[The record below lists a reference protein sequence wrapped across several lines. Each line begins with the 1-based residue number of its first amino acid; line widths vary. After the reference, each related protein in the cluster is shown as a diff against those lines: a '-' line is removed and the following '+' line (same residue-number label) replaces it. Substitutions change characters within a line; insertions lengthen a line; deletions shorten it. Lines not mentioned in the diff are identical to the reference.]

1 MNSLLQA
8 PCSMPSYK
16 KFVPVGPARVA
27 FFEKGEGLPIVF
39 IHGLPTS
46 SFLWRGV
53 AETAGSKCRCLALDL
68 LGMGDT
74 EVALDQDYS
83 MPAQAEMIHGFLQ
96 ALKIPQ
102 AAIVAHDQGGA
113 CAQIFATSF
122 PEMVSHL
129 ILVDSVAYD
138 SWPVFEVRR
147 MQRWLKIPPAV
158 WALNLALRIDRIK
171 VIRFMFRKLVFNQ
184 AVLRNAVMD
193 EYSRTIGANP
203 ERRERFRRF
212 VLAGDG
218 QDTVAAAPLLAK
230 FDRPT
235 MIVWGAEDKVLPVSW
250 GERLSREIP
259 GARKF
264 ELVPGAGHLIPEEKP
279 EILGRLILDFIN
291 SNN

>member
-1 MNSLLQA
+1 MFLLGNI
-8 PCSMPSYK
+8 SK
-16 KFVPVGPARVA
+16 KFIQVGSARVA
-27 FFEKGEGLPIVF
+27 FFEKGEGRPIVF

-53 AETAGSKCRCLALDL
+53 METARSKFKCLAPDL

-74 EVALDQDYS
+74 EVAPDQDFS
-83 MPAQAEMIHGFLQ
+83 MPAQAEMIRGFLD
-96 ALKIPQ
+96 ALKIPR

-113 CAQIFATSF
+113 CAQIFATRF
-122 PEMVSHL
+122 PRMVSHL

-171 VIRFMFRKLVFNQ
+171 VVKFMFRKLVFNQ
-184 AVLRNAVMD
+184 AVLSEEVMA
-193 EYSRTIGANP
+193 EYSRTIGADP

-218 QDTVAAAPLLAK
+218 QYTLAAAPLLAK

-250 GERLSREIP
+250 GERLYREIP
-259 GARKF
+259 GARRF
-264 ELVPGAGHLIPEEKP
+264 ELVPGAGHLVPEEKP
-279 EILGRLILDFIN
+279 EVLGRLIIDFLSSI
-291 SNN
+291 

>member
-1 MNSLLQA
+1 MLEAGQIN
-8 PCSMPSYK
+8 K
-16 KFVPVGPARVA
+16 KFLQVGQARIA

-53 AETAGSKCRCLALDL
+53 VEITRSKFKCLALDL

-74 EVALDQDYS
+74 EVALNQDYS
-83 MPAQAEMIHGFLQ
+83 MPAQAEMIYGFLK

-113 CAQIFATSF
+113 CAQIFAARF
-122 PEMVSHL
+122 PRMVSHL

-138 SWPVFEVRR
+138 YWPVFEVRR
-147 MQRWLKIPPAV
+147 MQRLLKIPPAI

-171 VIRFMFRKLVFNQ
+171 VIKFMFRKLVFNKS
-184 AVLRNAVMD
+184 VLSDEVMD
-193 EYSRTIGANP
+193 EYSRTIGADP

-218 QDTVAAAPLLAK
+218 KHTLAAAPGLAK

-235 MIVWGAEDKVLPVSW
+235 MIVWAAEDKVLPVSW
-250 GERLSREIP
+250 GERLYREIP
-259 GARKF
+259 GARRL
-264 ELVPGAGHLIPEEKP
+264 ELVPGAGHLVPEEKP
-279 EILGRLILDFIN
+279 EVLGRLIIDFLSSI
-291 SNN
+291 

>member
-1 MNSLLQA
+1 
-8 PCSMPSYK
+8 MPSYK
-16 KFVPVGPARVA
+16 KFIPVGPARVA
-27 FFEKGEGLPIVF
+27 FFEKGEGHPIVF

-53 AETAGSKCRCLALDL
+53 METARSKFKCLAPDL

-74 EVALDQDYS
+74 EVAPDQDFS
-83 MPAQAEMIHGFLQ
+83 MPAQAEMIRGLLD
-96 ALKIPQ
+96 ALKIPR

-113 CAQIFATSF
+113 CAQIFATRF

-138 SWPVFEVRR
+138 YWPVFEVRR
-147 MQRWLKIPPAV
+147 MQRWLKILPAV

-171 VIRFMFRKLVFNQ
+171 VVKFMFRKLVFNQ
-184 AVLRNAVMD
+184 AVLSDEVME
-193 EYSRTIGANP
+193 EYSRTIGADP

-218 QDTVAAAPLLAK
+218 QYTLAAAPLLAK

-250 GERLSREIP
+250 GERLYREIP
-259 GARKF
+259 GARRL
-264 ELVPGAGHLIPEEKP
+264 ELVPGAGHLVPEEKP
-279 EILGRLILDFIN
+279 EVLGRLTVEFLN
-291 SNN
+291 SE

>member
-1 MNSLLQA
+1 
-8 PCSMPSYK
+8 MPAAGRITK
-16 KFVPVGPARVA
+16 NFLPVGPARVA

-53 AETAGSKCRCLALDL
+53 AEIASRRFRCLAPDL

-74 EVALDQDYS
+74 EVAPDQDFS
-83 MPAQAEMIHGFLQ
+83 MPAQAEMIRGFLQ
-96 ALKIPQ
+96 ALKITE
-102 AAIVAHDQGGA
+102 AAVVAHDQGGA
-113 CAQIFATSF
+113 CAQILAARF
-122 PEMVSHL
+122 PRMVSHL
-129 ILVDSVAYD
+129 ILVDSVASDY
-138 SWPVFEVRR
+138 WPVFEVRR
-147 MQRWLKIPPAV
+147 MQRLLKIPPAI

-171 VIRFMFRKLVFNQ
+171 VVRFMFRKLVFSKS
-184 AVLRNAVMD
+184 VLSDEVMD
-193 EYSRTIGANP
+193 EYSRTIGADP

-218 QDTVAAAPLLAK
+218 KHTLAAAPGLAK

-235 MIVWGAEDKVLPVSW
+235 MIVWAAEDKVLPVSW
-250 GERLSREIP
+250 GEKLYREIS
-259 GARKF
+259 GARRF
-264 ELVPGAGHLIPEEKP
+264 ELVPGVGHLLPEEKP

>member
-1 MNSLLQA
+1 M
-8 PCSMPSYK
+8 K
-16 KFVPVGPARVA
+16 KTGISSDKIFVPVGPARVA
-27 FFEKGEGLPIVF
+27 FFEKGEGFPIVF

-53 AETAGSKCRCLALDL
+53 AEVASGKFRCLAPDL

-74 EVALDQDYS
+74 EVAPDQDFS
-83 MPAQAEMIHGFLQ
+83 MPAQAEMIRGFLD

-113 CAQIFATSF
+113 CAQIFAARF

-138 SWPVFEVRR
+138 YWPVFEVRR
-147 MQRWLKIPPAV
+147 MQRWLKVPPAV
-158 WALNLALRIDRIK
+158 WAWNLALRIDRIK
-171 VIRFMFRKLVFNQ
+171 VVKFMFRKLVFNQ
-184 AVLRNAVMD
+184 AVLSNEVME
-193 EYSRTIGANP
+193 EYSRTIGADP
-203 ERRERFRRF
+203 ESRERFRRF

-218 QDTVAAAPLLAK
+218 QYTLAAAPLLAR

-250 GERLSREIP
+250 GERLYREIP
-259 GARKF
+259 GARRF
-264 ELVPGAGHLIPEEKP
+264 ELVPGAGHLVPEEKP
-279 EILGRLILDFIN
+279 EVLGRLIIDFLN
-291 SNN
+291 SE